1 MSQTPS
7 NPPQLPRS
15 VNGIEL
21 PDFMNAKIIQRG
33 VKIPFSTVPDRYDFT
48 IKHSD
53 CFGTEAGDPFDEGAT
68 WYPLKLVQIT
78 STAQGLSSYQARYA
92 QNVTGLYGK
101 AGDANELKLSLDE
114 DEYITGISGTFTDVV
129 TSLQIRTT
137 KQEQRIGTSSGTQFE
152 FNVPEDHHVVGFFG
166 RADDQLRA
174 LGVAYNRRLDSL
186 TKNAAPRAAPD
197 PDLTPIYSQMHLT
210 AAGRQQ
216 WANNDVAAVTAKR
229 DQAQKELQPIYDNI
243 QKNGENAWVLLEY
256 QGDQYYASWTE
267 TATVW
272 AYVKEEQS
280 GNQASDQVKTSIIS
294 IGSYAKN
301 SELLGLSGYVW
312 NNLPITITA
321 GLISAAIVYLMRS
334 LIAEG
339 ITWGI
344 SFAASRLAQ
353 AAAAVGSQQLAALVP
368 SSVARLGGL
377 VVGGILGV
385 ALFLAVMWLSDILF
399 RQYYLTVSVFNFD
412 PDRVWKTISW
422 YGDNAVI
429 SNDEWRSVEIPK
441 FVPAGGQVYPP
452 GFDPPTAVD
461 SVVTY
466 LCIAFTNVNTFLEG
480 LGIGMLIGRDDNTL
494 GLALKYDVIRFSDN
508 QMGLQGITGDPSS
521 FNLSNYYNG
530 GGWVQSNS
538 TQTTVGNLTVNGY
551 SRYLSGAPDNAYEY
565 IVNIGSPPSNF

>member
-33 VKIPFSTVPDRYDFT
+33 IKLPFSTVPDRYDFT

-186 TKNAAPRAAPD
+186 AKDTVPRATHP
-197 PDLTPIYSQMHLT
+197 PEIKPIYSELYLT

-216 WANNDVAAVTAKR
+216 WANNDLAAITAKR
-229 DQAQKELQPIYDNI
+229 DQARKELQPIYDNI
-243 QKNGENAWVLLEY
+243 QKNGENAWALLEY
-256 QGDQYYASWTE
+256 EGDQYYASWTE

-272 AYVKEEQS
+272 AYAKDEQS
-280 GNQASDQVKTSIIS
+280 DSQASNEVKTSIIS
-294 IGSYAKN
+294 IGSYAMN
-301 SELLGLSGYVW
+301 AEFLGVSGYVW
-312 NNLPITITA
+312 DNLPITIGASLVALTFA
-321 GLISAAIVYLMRS
+321 TLVQPVISEGATWGLRYAASQLASAAAS
-334 LIAEG
+334 AG
-339 ITWGI
+339 IT
-344 SFAASRLAQ
+344 SLAE
-353 AAAAVGSQQLAALVP
+353 LVP
-368 SSVARLGGL
+368 ASVASAGGL
-377 VVGGILGV
+377 AIIGIIGI
-385 ALFLAVMWLSDILF
+385 ALFLAVIWLADIIF
-399 RQYYLTVSVFNFD
+399 RQYYLTVNVFNFD
-412 PDRVWKTISW
+412 PDHAWNSITW
-422 YGDNAVI
+422 YDDNAVI
-429 SNDEWRSVEIPK
+429 SNGEWKPVAIPK
-441 FVPAGGQVYPP
+441 YSPAGDRLYPP
-452 GFDPPTAVD
+452 GFDPPNALE

-480 LGIGMLIGRDDNTL
+480 LGIGMLMARDDGAR
-494 GLALKYDVIRFSDN
+494 GLALKYVVERLSDN
-508 QMGLQGITGDPSS
+508 EMGLQGITSNLVNFD
-521 FNLSNYYNG
+521 LSNYYEG
-530 GGWVQSNS
+530 DGWVQSNS
-538 TQTTVGNLTVNGY
+538 AQTTVGDLTVTGY
-551 SRYLSGAPDNAYEY
+551 TPYLSGAPGSSYEFT
-565 IVNIGSPPSNF
+565 VTIGLPPSTL

>member
-1 MSQTPS
+1 MSQPPS

-15 VNGIEL
+15 INGIEL

-33 VKIPFSTVPDRYDFT
+33 VKLPFSTVPDRYDFT

-78 STAQGLSSYQARYA
+78 STAQGLSSYQARYT

-101 AGDANELKLSLDE
+101 IGDANELKLSLDE

-137 KQEQRIGTSSGTQFE
+137 KQEQSIGTSSGTEFE

-174 LGVAYNRRLDSL
+174 LGVAYNRRLESL

-210 AAGRQQ
+210 AASRQQ
-216 WANNDVAAVTAKR
+216 WANNDVAAITAKR

-256 QGDQYYASWTE
+256 EGDQYYASWTE

-272 AYVKEEQS
+272 AYVKEQQS
-280 GNQASDQVKTSIIS
+280 DSQASDEVKTSIIS
-294 IGSYAKN
+294 IGSYAAN

-321 GLISAAIVYLMRS
+321 GIISAAIVYLMRS

-368 SSVARLGGL
+368 ASVARLGGL
-377 VVGGILGV
+377 IVGGVLGV
-385 ALFLAVMWLSDILF
+385 ALFLAIMWLSDILF
-399 RQYYLTVSVFNFD
+399 RQYFLTVSVFNFD
-412 PDRVWKTISW
+412 PDHAWNTIAW
-422 YGDNAVI
+422 YDDNAEI
-429 SNDEWRSVEIPK
+429 SNDEWRTVEITK

-452 GFDPPTAVD
+452 GFNPPTAVD

-466 LCIAFTNVNTFLEG
+466 LCIAFTNINTFLEG
-480 LGIGMLIGRDDNTL
+480 LGVGMTMGRDDSAQ
-494 GLALKYDVIRFSDN
+494 GLALKYVVRRFADN
-508 QMGLQGITGDPSS
+508 QMGLQGINGNPSS
-521 FNLSNYYNG
+521 FNLSNYYDG
-530 GGWVQSNS
+530 GSWVTSNT

-565 IVNIGSPPSNF
+565 IVNIGLPPSNF